1 MGSLLNQC
9 IHHLFQEQ
17 VSKTPKKIALVM
29 GDRKL
34 TYSALNEGA
43 NQLANALRTLDVG
56 PEIPVGISLR
66 RSPEAVVAI
75 LGILKAGGAYVPIDP
90 DFPEARKQYIIED
103 SGCGVLIT
111 EKCLLNTLPPFEGQI
126 LLVDDESLSKQ
137 QSRNLDVAVTAD
149 ALMYILYTSGSTGIP
164 KGVCGTHRA
173 TVNRCIW
180 MWNQYPFTENEVC
193 CHKTTLNF
201 VDSVWEI
208 FGPLLKGVK
217 VVILPHSSSANPQ
230 EMIGFLQEAK
240 VTRII
245 LVPSLLQALLNS
257 RSDLGEALPALKI
270 WTVSAERLMRNLLQ
284 KFRASV
290 PHGILLNLYG
300 STEVAG
306 DVTWAEFVGDIE
318 NLKGDVPIGKPI
330 LNAEIHILDKN
341 LQPVPPGEVGELC
354 VGGVVLARGYHKKPQ
369 ETKARF
375 IPNPFSANSIL
386 FKTGDLVTRD
396 NHGVLYYIGRV
407 DHQVK
412 IRGFRVELEEIEK
425 VLAQFQPEISNVTV
439 ILQENEKTPETKQL
453 VAFVVPS
460 TVNVDAIK
468 QYALAKLPHYMVP
481 ARIVAID
488 ELPLTPNGKVDRQT
502 LSRMSG
508 WSFRVI
514 DSQKLPQTETEKLLA
529 DIWQQMFLV
538 SPVSRDDDFFHLG
551 GDSLSVVCFLEKLNQ
566 ELGVSIPLSNFVNE
580 PSLASLARLVDEY
593 KQEKPSSKVVEV
605 GLSDLAIVPF
615 EEQYLEQTVAL
626 VSESFTSREPLLV
639 SLGLQKEDFNMFAEK
654 ICRNCLSES
663 LSFVALHRLSGN
675 VIGFCLSEDFASS
688 LAGQFQIPEFLN
700 PIFALLDSLDQ
711 MYIKSY
717 GEVKQ
722 GEIVH
727 VFMTGTS
734 SHVQGAAITLAL
746 ENKVLQVA
754 ASLNY
759 KRAVTTCT
767 HSVTIYI
774 AQELQYQ
781 RRYALQYQSFEF
793 EGRRVFSNV
802 PAPHKEA
809 VLFEKVLEQPSF
821 Y

>member
-1 MGSLLNQC
+1 MDNLLKQC

-17 VSKTPKKIALVM
+17 ASKTPEKIALVM
-29 GDRKL
+29 DDKKF
-34 TYSALNEGA
+34 TYSVVNKQA
-43 NQLANALRTLDVG
+43 NQLANALRSLDVG
-56 PEIPVGISLR
+56 LETPVAICLR
-66 RSPEAVVAI
+66 RSKEAVVAI
-75 LGILKAGGAYVPIDP
+75 LGILKAGGAYVPVDP

-103 SGCGVLIT
+103 SGCRVLIT
-111 EKCLLNTLPPFEGQI
+111 EKSLLNTLPPFEGQI
-126 LLVDDESLSKQ
+126 LLVDDEFLSKQ
-137 QSRNLDVAVTAD
+137 ESSNPDVAVTPD
-149 ALMYILYTSGSTGIP
+149 ALMYILYTSGSTGTP
-164 KGVCGTHRA
+164 KGVCGIHRA
-173 TVNRCIW
+173 TINRCIW

-208 FGPLLKGVK
+208 FGALLKGVK

-230 EMIGFLQEAK
+230 EMIDFLHEAK

-245 LVPSLLQALLNS
+245 LVPSLLQALLNT
-257 RSDLGEALPALKI
+257 RPDLGEALRYLKV
-270 WTVSAERLMRNLLQ
+270 WTVSGERLTRNLLQ

-290 PHGILLNLYG
+290 PQGILLNLYG

-306 DVTWAEFVGDIE
+306 DVTWAEFAGDIG
-318 NLKGDVPIGKPI
+318 NLERDVAIGQPI
-330 LNAEIHILDKN
+330 LNAEIHILDEN
-341 LQPVPPGEVGELC
+341 LQPVCPGEVGELWI
-354 VGGVVLARGYHKKPQ
+354 GGAVLARGYHKKPE

-375 IPNPFSANSIL
+375 IPNPLSGNGIL

-396 NHGVLYYIGRV
+396 NNGVLYYMGRV
-407 DHQVK
+407 DNQVK

-425 VLAQFQPEISNVTV
+425 VLAQFHPEISNVTV
-439 ILQENEKTPETKQL
+439 ILQENEETLETKQL

-460 TVNVDAIK
+460 TVNVDAMK
-468 QYALAKLPHYMVP
+468 QYAVSKLPHYMVP
-481 ARIVAID
+481 ARLVAVD
-488 ELPLTPNGKVDRQT
+488 ELLLTPNGKVDRKA
-502 LSRMSG
+502 LSGMIG
-508 WSFRVI
+508 WRFRVI

-538 SPVSRDDDFFHLG
+538 SPVSRDDDFFRLG
-551 GDSLSVVCFLEKLNQ
+551 GDSLSVVSLLEKLQQ
-566 ELGVSIPLSNFVNE
+566 EFGVRIPLANFVNE
-580 PSLASLARLVDEY
+580 PSLASLARLFEQY
-593 KQEKPSSKVVEV
+593 KQIKSWTVVEV
-605 GLSDLAIVPF
+605 RLSDFEIVPF

-626 VSESFTSREPLLV
+626 VSESFTSREPLGV
-639 SLGLQKEDFNMFAEK
+639 GLGLCKEEFNLFSEK

-663 LSFVALHRLSGN
+663 LSFVALHQLSGN

-688 LAGQFQIPEFLN
+688 LAGEVEIPEFLN

-717 GEVKQ
+717 GEVKV

-734 SHVQGAAITLAL
+734 SHIDGTAIALAL
-746 ENKVLQVA
+746 ENKGLDVA

-767 HSVTIYI
+767 HSFTAYI
-774 AQELQYQ
+774 AQELKYQ
-781 RRYALQYQSFEF
+781 RRYAVQYESFEF

-809 VLFEKVLEQPSF
+809 VLFEKVLEKPSF
-821 Y
+821 H